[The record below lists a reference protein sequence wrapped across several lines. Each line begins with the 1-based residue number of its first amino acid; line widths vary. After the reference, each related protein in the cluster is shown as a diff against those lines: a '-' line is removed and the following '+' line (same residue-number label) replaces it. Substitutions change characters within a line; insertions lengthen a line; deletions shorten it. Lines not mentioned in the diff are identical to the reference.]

1 MLKNTITVLL
11 LIGSAGVFA
20 TDTMATKPMNH
31 QGMDAHSMGM
41 HGQHGDG
48 GYHHRFQNAAEWAK
62 KFDQPE
68 REAWQKPEQ
77 ILDALKLPANALV
90 ADVGAGTGYFSVR
103 IAKRVPQGKVFAA
116 DLEPDMVSYLGERAK
131 RENLNNINPVQASAE
146 SPNLSEPVDVV
157 VFVDTYHHIGN
168 RVDYFTKLNNSLKA
182 NGRLVLVDFR
192 MDAPDA
198 DAPPKEHRV
207 SIEKVT
213 EELKAAGYKL
223 TENYDFLPR
232 QYFIVFQKIAK

>member
-1 MLKNTITVLL
+1 MIKKQHAMLALL
-11 LIGSAGVFA
+11 LVGVQDNA
-20 TDTMATKPMNH
+20 IAEKTPPNTPVEPAMIH
-31 QGMDAHSMGM
+31 
-41 HGQHGDG
+41 HGGKHGDG

-77 ILDALKLPANALV
+77 ILDALKLPNNALV
-90 ADVGAGTGYFSVR
+90 ADIGAGTGYFSVR
-103 IAKRVPQGKVFAA
+103 IAKRVPEGKVFAA
-116 DLEPDMVSYLGERAK
+116 DLESDMVSYLAERAK
-131 RENLNNINPVQASAE
+131 RENLNNIIPVQASAE
-146 SPNLSEPVDVV
+146 SANLPEPVDVAL
-157 VFVDTYHHIGN
+157 FVDAYHHIGN

-192 MDAPDA
+192 MDASDA

-223 TENYDFLPR
+223 TESHDFLPR